1 MFFSGRQGSVPNAVK
16 LTLNDIRVSGA
27 QAEMMVPPS
36 TELWKELI
44 ATWKRMNQKE
54 PWKWLDPHQLIG
66 VVDPFTQEV
75 GLCRF
80 VGQRPEEVPGMVL
93 LLGSPGLAGF
103 IAERN
108 RPDMDPLELMTVRSQ
123 LEASTSNKCALE
135 RHETDAIKRL
145 RLMFRG
151 NWPLFRAQDLGYM
164 PCALDFEEAR
174 TLLLAMEQALDVAE
188 RARKDPD
195 LIRSWNDVTQPIF
208 TRASK
213 IEGDRILWI
222 DGRWQPQPVMT
233 QVSSLPDE
241 LIDEF
246 KKTMRK
252 KPRGTGTWYLGCPY
266 LLSLVD
272 EESHGRFR
280 IARSMVFIDVVSNE
294 TVKLSVY
301 GKDMDVMMPLS
312 LIDGLMASKEIPKT
326 LLVSDDF
333 SEALVSEI
341 VPRLGVKVQRTD
353 GYPEAVA
360 AANRAALDCEKEQ
373 MEANEK
379 EDAARKK
386 RKK

>member
-1 MFFSGRQGSVPNAVK
+1 
-16 LTLNDIRVSGA
+16 
-27 QAEMMVPPS
+27 MMVPPS

-44 ATWKRMNQKE
+44 TTWKRMNRE
-54 PWKWLDPHQLIG
+54 GPWKWLDEHQLIG

-80 VGQRPEEVPGMVL
+80 VRQRPGEVPGMFL
-93 LLGSPGLAGF
+93 LRGSPGLAGL

-108 RPDMDPLELMTVRSQ
+108 SPDMDPLELMTVRSQ
-123 LEASTSNKCALE
+123 IEASTSNKCALE

-145 RLMFRG
+145 RLKFRG
-151 NWPLFRAQDLGYM
+151 NWPLFRAQDPGYT
-164 PCALDFEEAR
+164 PCTMDFEEAR

-208 TRASK
+208 TRVSK

-222 DGRWQPQPVMT
+222 DGRWQPQPIMT

-241 LIDEF
+241 LIGEF

-252 KPRGTGTWYLGCPY
+252 KPRGAGTWYLGCPY

-272 EESHGRFR
+272 EEGRGRFR
-280 IARSMVFIDVVSNE
+280 IARTMVFIDVVSNE
-294 TVKLSVY
+294 IVKFSVF
-301 GKDMDVMMPLS
+301 GKNMDVMMPLS
-312 LIDGLMASKEIPKT
+312 LIDGLMAGNEIPQT
-326 LLVSDDF
+326 LAVSDDF

-341 VPRLGVKVQRTD
+341 VPLLGVKVRRTD

-360 AANRAALDCEKEQ
+360 AANRAALDFEKEQ